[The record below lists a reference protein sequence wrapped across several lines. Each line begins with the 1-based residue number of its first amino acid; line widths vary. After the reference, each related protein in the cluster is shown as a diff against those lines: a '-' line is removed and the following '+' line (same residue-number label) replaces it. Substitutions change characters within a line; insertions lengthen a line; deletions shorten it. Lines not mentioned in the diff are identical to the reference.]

1 VSIVPG
7 NGERLSGDELA
18 DTGEGEVPEAGHR
31 LPPVEGTRVE
41 NADVIHH
48 KGALFQIELDSAGKW
63 ARLYY
68 QLMRHCRLISLHE
81 GPGTFVGWPLF
92 GVFYLFN
99 LTMDMYDELL
109 APLWGIL
116 FI

>member
-1 VSIVPG
+1 LSTLPG
-7 NGERLSGDELA
+7 DGERLSGDELA

-41 NADVIHH
+41 PATVIHH

-63 ARLYY
+63 VRLCYR
-68 QLMRHCRLISLHE
+68 LLRHCRLISLDG
-81 GPGTFVGWPLF
+81 GPGTFVGWTLF

-99 LTMDMYDELL
+99 FLQFTTMIMYDELQ
-109 APLWGIL
+109 
-116 FI
+116 